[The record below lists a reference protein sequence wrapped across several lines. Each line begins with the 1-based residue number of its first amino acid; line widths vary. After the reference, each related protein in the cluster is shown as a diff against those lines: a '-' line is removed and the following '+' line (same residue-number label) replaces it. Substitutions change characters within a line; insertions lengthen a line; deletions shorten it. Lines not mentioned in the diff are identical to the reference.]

1 MIAFNAEIL
10 LHPATNSVKSYSRR
24 GWSVQVAHH
33 LGFPAFALH
42 NIVSGCAVP
51 GTVVACYS
59 ELTIFFTSSYWVLKM
74 LAVKDIYLLPIK
86 IGMVSSTLLLR
97 GAFVLLL
104 DFRAVF
110 NDQSELPTLSWL
122 VQAGGSIDVYH
133 IYEYDV

>member
-1 MIAFNAEIL
+1 M
-10 LHPATNSVKSYSRR
+10 
-24 GWSVQVAHH
+24 
-33 LGFPAFALH
+33 
-42 NIVSGCAVP
+42 P

-122 VQAGGSIDVYH
+122 VNMYIGRY
-133 IYEYDV
+133 IYIKI

>member
-1 MIAFNAEIL
+1 M
-10 LHPATNSVKSYSRR
+10 
-24 GWSVQVAHH
+24 
-33 LGFPAFALH
+33 
-42 NIVSGCAVP
+42 P